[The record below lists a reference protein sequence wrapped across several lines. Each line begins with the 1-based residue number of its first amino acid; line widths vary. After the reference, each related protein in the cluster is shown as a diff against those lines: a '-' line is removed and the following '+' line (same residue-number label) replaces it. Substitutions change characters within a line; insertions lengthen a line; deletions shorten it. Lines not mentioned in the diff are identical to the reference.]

1 MLPPSPYEL
10 HFTKST
16 SGVRHVTIQ
25 HHAHGIYIN
34 KSRYA
39 DVSCLID
46 FLEQHPS
53 AKSACFCET
62 NPKLHTHALDFTSLQ
77 HASPHRND
85 PSPGP
90 RSLDQEHLMKET
102 AIAVDGDQKF
112 PCLDG
117 RSQLAKTPHRAVRFR
132 RCYRRRDLVDR
143 PTRRFRRIRR
153 KRKILIPGEVRQSWR
168 HIL

>member
-1 MLPPSPYEL
+1 VSRFRVCPA
-10 HFTKST
+10 
-16 SGVRHVTIQ
+16 SGWMTLQ

-46 FLEQHPS
+46 FLEQYPS

-90 RSLDQEHLMKET
+90 RFLDREHLMKET